1 MNCLISSILRYLV
14 LYHYFWYLLCLRIN
28 NYCFVSDYST
38 VFIGEQLAF
47 LKTRQI
53 QMWIFV
59 NMIMEIDVWLVN
71 KKQVSH
77 IPAALWCLKSF
88 TYIEGVFIT
97 NSKLKRV
104 HLSLFHI
111 HFVIDWHLLQKSI
124 AKFKFSGKCSRL
136 FIFPS
141 VPGGRILL
149 VEAILKLQNL
159 SLISALFDWFLT
171 NFRL

>member
-14 LYHYFWYLLCLRIN
+14 LYHYLWYLLCLRINKLIN

-38 VFIGEQLAF
+38 AFIGEPWLF

-59 NMIMEIDVWLVN
+59 N
-71 KKQVSH
+71 

-111 HFVIDWHLLQKSI
+111 HFVIDWHVLQKSI

-136 FIFPS
+136 FIFLS
-141 VPGGRILL
+141 VLGGRILL

-159 SLISALFDWFLT
+159 SLISAFRLLT

>member
-14 LYHYFWYLLCLRIN
+14 LYHYLWYLLCLRIN

-38 VFIGEQLAF
+38 AFIGEPWLF

-104 HLSLFHI
+104 HLSLFLT
-111 HFVIDWHLLQKSI
+111 FLLLTDI
-124 AKFKFSGKCSRL
+124 CFKNRS
-136 FIFPS
+136 PS
-141 VPGGRILL
+141 LNF
-149 VEAILKLQNL
+149 EASVQDCLY
-159 SLISALFDWFLT
+159 
-171 NFRL
+171 